1 MRRTA
6 GEGGSGV
13 GPDFQGGVLAGRSPV
28 IRLNGDVA
36 RMSQAFTGI
45 GQIQM
50 IVADEVNDFM
60 QGHRAAATPQVD
72 LVVWPRFF
80 SLALIRASLFALSQA
95 CFCKTL
101 ATMA

>member
-28 IRLNGDVA
+28 IRLNGDA
-36 RMSQAFTGI
+36 TRMSQAFTGI

-50 IVADEVNDFM
+50 IVVDEVIVFM

-80 SLALIRASLFALSQA
+80 SLAPIGASLSPLSQA
-95 CFCKTL
+95 RFRKTL

>member
-13 GPDFQGGVLAGRSPV
+13 GPDFQGGALSVRSPV
-28 IRLNGDVA
+28 FRLNGDA
-36 RMSQAFTGI
+36 TRMSQAFTGI
-45 GQIQM
+45 GQIQR

-72 LVVWPRFF
+72 PVVWPRFF
-80 SLALIRASLFALSQA
+80 SLTPIGASLSPLSRA
-95 CFCKTL
+95 RFRKTL